1 VTIARTSDRFTSR
14 ISAAPSSNASCSPT
28 NFAMDGR
35 ISLGSAQLEATK
47 GATSSAHVRSTTS
60 RTNAQSFQSCRWTT
74 RREISLSL
82 RPSIGVRRRSSS
94 VACFRAF
101 VLSCAGESGTLA
113 VPIYGKDHPMAKA
126 QVGLKQ
132 PSTGTLSPK
141 RTEAAESG
149 TMPLK
154 VPVAFRRQFKT

>member
-1 VTIARTSDRFTSR
+1 
-14 ISAAPSSNASCSPT
+14 
-28 NFAMDGR
+28 
-35 ISLGSAQLEATK
+35 
-47 GATSSAHVRSTTS
+47 
-60 RTNAQSFQSCRWTT
+60 
-74 RREISLSL
+74 
-82 RPSIGVRRRSSS
+82 
-94 VACFRAF
+94 
-101 VLSCAGESGTLA
+101 
-113 VPIYGKDHPMAKA
+113 MAKA